1 MEAPSPVEASEV
13 SSTSAMTV
21 RFWGVR
27 GGVPVPGPDTV
38 GVGGNTPCVE
48 VRTPD
53 GDLIILDAG
62 SGIRPLGLA
71 LQREF
76 PERMICSLL
85 ISHTHLDHIQ
95 GFPFFAPARQRHNRI
110 VIFGEKRFDERLEQ
124 ILAGQMRAVYL
135 PFALEDMAADILIK
149 EMRDGETL
157 VIGNRTLVDVRSL
170 EHPGGVFGFRI
181 TNQGVVLTYATDVG
195 HGPDGLDQRVV
206 DLARSA
212 DLLIHDAQF
221 SPEQKVK
228 YWDWCHSSWED
239 AVRVALTAGVRRLA
253 LFHHD
258 VLADDDTLEEVE
270 RQAQA
275 MFPGAFV
282 AREGLKIVMPLANEK

>member
-1 MEAPSPVEASEV
+1 MEASPPIEKSAVLPSNPE
-13 SSTSAMTV
+13 TKV

-27 GGVPVPGPDTV
+27 GGIPVPGPDTMRA
-38 GVGGNTPCVE
+38 GGNTPCVE
-48 VRTPD
+48 IRTSD

-71 LQREF
+71 LQHEF

-85 ISHTHLDHIQ
+85 ISHTHWDHIQ

-110 VIFGEKRFDERLEQ
+110 VIFGEKRVDERLEQ
-124 ILAGQMRAVYL
+124 ILAGQMRTAYL
-135 PFALEDMAADILIK
+135 PFALRDMHADILIK
-149 EMRDGETL
+149 ETRDGETL
-157 VIGNRTLVDVRSL
+157 VIGDHTLVNVRSL

-181 TNQGVVLTYATDVG
+181 VNRECVLVYATDVG

-221 SPEQKVK
+221 SVEQKADH
-228 YWDWCHSSWED
+228 WDWGHSSWED
-239 AVRVALTAGVRRLA
+239 AARVAIAAGVRRLA

-258 VLADDDTLEEVE
+258 VLATDDDLDDIEHK
-270 RQAQA
+270 AQS
-275 MFPGAFV
+275 MFPGTFV
-282 AREGLKIVMPLANEK
+282 AREGQEIVIPVHE

>member
-1 MEAPSPVEASEV
+1 METSPPVKSPATSPFASTMEI
-13 SSTSAMTV
+13 

-27 GGVPVPGPDTV
+27 GGIPVPGPSTV
-38 GVGGNTPCVE
+38 RVGGNTPCVE

-85 ISHTHLDHIQ
+85 ISHTHWDHIQ
-95 GFPFFAPARQRHNRI
+95 GFPFFAPARRRHNRI
-110 VIFGEKRFDERLEQ
+110 VIFGEKRVDERLDQ
-124 ILAGQMRAVYL
+124 ILAGQMLAAYL
-135 PFALEDMAADILIK
+135 PFSLRDMHADLLIK
-149 EMRDGETL
+149 EMQDGETL
-157 VIGNRTLVDVRSL
+157 VIGNHTLVEVRSL

-181 TNQGVVLTYATDVG
+181 SNRGCVLTYATDVG

-221 SPEQKVK
+221 SAEQKANH
-228 YWDWCHSSWED
+228 WDWGHSSWED
-239 AVRVALTAGVRRLA
+239 AARVAITAGVKRLA

-258 VLADDDTLEEVE
+258 ILATDYELEEVE
-270 RQAQA
+270 HQAQA
-275 MFPGAFV
+275 LFPGAFV
-282 AREGLKIVMPLANEK
+282 AREGQEIVIPTRE